1 MPDDIRKIRRG
12 MVEGSHFDAYIV
24 GGGDECVART
34 QTGANNPQLF
44 VALLLQP
51 VEAAAD
57 IEHAL
62 ARRIERTANVCRNCI
77 ISSPNLGRPSNVV
90 IGHAEPQHGNPEAIQ
105 YSTERVMAECV
116 GIPLW

>member
-12 MVEGSHFDAYIV
+12 MVEPGHFDSYIV
-24 GGGDECVART
+24 RGGDECVART
-34 QTGANNPQLF
+34 QTGANNPQLS
-44 VALLLQP
+44 VTLLLQP

-62 ARRIERTANVCRNCI
+62 ARRIERTPYVRRNCI
-77 ISSPNLGRPSNVV
+77 ISAANLGRPSNVV

-105 YSTERVMAECV
+105 Y
-116 GIPLW
+116 P